1 MFGVATL
8 DDAAYVAGKAPEEF
22 RRLSSSSNV
31 FDQRKLIDAAF
42 TVQAGER
49 MITLARRRS
58 SVEVSRRSSINSS
71 QRRRRFSIMSTSST
85 RSSGNGSSSL
95 RISANTQA
103 LLATIDGMENIDE
116 HDDELILSNEPP
128 QYPIPTEL
136 TSGCIERLHEK
147 YVIDRGTAES
157 SSDAIDMS
165 FNGHGGYGGRAEP
178 TVQWILS
185 PIGPPE
191 NPVRITAIHS
201 MFDPIAHCAE
211 SYGTVLNVRVGVGDE
226 NNNTGDEGE
235 TAAACF
241 CFHPKALEKGKV
253 METGSDRYYYS
264 LTMSGAPP
272 TYLDREACGEKMV
285 QRFVGYVFTYIYI
298 VLVWHALFC
307 ILCLP
312 SLVLLNLPYF
322 FSIIYRLPFLWIGLC
337 KIVYGMKNGKSTVQC
352 GMLLFL
358 VPIQNIK
365 VEDTGK
371 NY

>member
-71 QRRRRFSIMSTSST
+71 QRRRRSSIMSTSST

-103 LLATIDGMENIDE
+103 LLATIDGMDNIDE
-116 HDDELILSNEPP
+116 HDDELLLSNEPP

-191 NPVRITAIHS
+191 NPVRIAAIHS

-272 TYLDREACGEKMV
+272 TYLDREACGERMV

-298 VLVWHALFC
+298 Y
-307 ILCLP
+307 ILCL
-312 SLVLLNLPYF
+312 
-322 FSIIYRLPFLWIGLC
+322 
-337 KIVYGMKNGKSTVQC
+337 YGMHYFI
-352 GMLLFL
+352 L
-358 VPIQNIK
+358 
-365 VEDTGK
+365 
-371 NY
+371 